1 MHEGAEPLLAV
12 GLVDGHAQV
21 FRYRAR
27 EEGESSS
34 SSSSDDS
41 DDDDDDDAEGEQ
53 GEEGAAAER
62 RRRERRRKQ
71 RLAAAARNDQP
82 PVRRYAS
89 SLAWSRAASSSSGQ
103 GAEDPSC
110 RAVRFMGG
118 GGESGPLLLACGYG
132 DGSLAA
138 LDAAAGGREV
148 WRSGPNAHG
157 AAVSR
162 VLPAPGLGG
171 GASDRLLVAG
181 DEDGVLCVWD
191 LRSKGGGGGGG
202 GKVGG
207 GKGAAAAAA
216 ASAAATPAVRCAE
229 HTDFISDLCAGG
241 PRRPHMLLAT
251 SGDGTL
257 SVHDVRAASSNSA
270 SAAAA
275 AGSGGSKKTGA
286 AARRRADGLVA
297 RSEPGGADDELL
309 SVAVA
314 RGGGKVV
321 AGGQSGVLSIFSW
334 GEWEDPS
341 DRFPGHPESVDA
353 LAAVDGD
360 TLLTGSSD
368 GLIRVIGLLPNR
380 LLGVLGVH
388 GDDGSPVE
396 RLAVGGNGGG
406 EGACPGLRALASSG
420 HGECVRLWDLGCFF
434 EEDDDEEGEDGEED
448 KERQEAAAGAAAAK
462 GEKKKKQLQEDPGA
476 AVLAAAA
483 PAAAKRTDAGRASS
497 DSSESDSDS
506 DSDSD
511 EDERAGKRRKPERT
525 RMTKQT
531 RDGGLAAKQQA
542 GFFAGLLDD

>member
-12 GLVDGHAQV
+12 GLVDGHAQL

-27 EEGESSS
+27 EEGEESSS
-34 SSSSDDS
+34 GDDDG
-41 DDDDDDDAEGEQ
+41 DDDDGGNDDDDEA
-53 GEEGAAAER
+53 R
-62 RRRERRRKQ
+62 RRRRAREKRRER
-71 RLAAAARNDQP
+71 RLAAAAKADQP

-89 SLAWSRAASSSSGQ
+89 ALEWSRAP
-103 GAEDPSC
+103 GAAPSAAPPSC
-110 RAVRFMGG
+110 RAVRFMGEG
-118 GGESGPLLLACGYG
+118 GSAGAPLLLACGFG

-138 LDAAAGGREV
+138 LDASGGGGREV
-148 WRSGPNAHG
+148 WRAGPGAHG

-162 VLPAPGLGG
+162 VLPLPGLGG
-171 GASDRLLVAG
+171 IASDCLFAAG

-191 LRSKGGGGGGG
+191 VRCKAGGGG
-202 GKVGG
+202 GK
-207 GKGAAAAAA
+207 KKLAGASAA
-216 ASAAATPAVRCAE
+216 ASAPALRCAE

-257 SVHDVRAASSNSA
+257 SVHDARAASS
-270 SAAAA
+270 SAAPAAPA
-275 AGSGGSKKTGA
+275 AGTQKKKKTGA
-286 AARRRADGLVA
+286 SARRRADGLVA

-321 AGGQSGVLSIFSW
+321 AGGQSGALSIFSW
-334 GEWEDPS
+334 GEWEDPT

-353 LAAVDGD
+353 LAAVDEG

-380 LLGVLGVH
+380 LMGVLGVH

-396 RLAVGGNGGG
+396 RLAVGGGGG
-406 EGACPGLRALASSG
+406 KGAALRALASSG

-434 EEDDDEEGEDGEED
+434 EEEEEDEDDEEGEAAEEAV
-448 KERQEAAAGAAAAK
+448 EEAPAAG
-462 GEKKKKQLQEDPGA
+462 GSKQDPAA

-483 PAAAKRTDAGRASS
+483 RAAAKSSGGAGGGKKKKKAAGASS
-497 DSSESDSDS
+497 SSDDDDDDDGDDSDS
-506 DSDSD
+506 DSDD
-511 EDERAGKRRKPERT
+511 DERAGKRRRHERT

-531 RDGGLAAKQQA
+531 RDGGLAAKQKA
-542 GFFAGLLDD
+542 NFFAGLLDE

>member
-12 GLVDGHAQV
+12 GLVDGHAQL

-34 SSSSDDS
+34 SDDDDSSDDGS
-41 DDDDDDDAEGEQ
+41 DGDD
-53 GEEGAAAER
+53 EEAKR
-62 RRRERRRKQ
+62 RRAREKRRDK
-71 RLAAAARNDQP
+71 RLAAAAKSDQP

-89 SLAWSRAASSSSGQ
+89 ALAWSRPPSSQ
-103 GAEDPSC
+103 EPPSC

-118 GGESGPLLLACGYG
+118 GGGGEQNASSSSPLLLACGFG

-138 LDAAAGGREV
+138 LDASAGGKEV
-148 WRSGPNAHG
+148 WRTGPKSHG

-171 GASDRLLVAG
+171 SGSDRLLVAG

-202 GKVGG
+202 GKGG
-207 GKGAAAAAA
+207 GGTATTT
-216 ASAAATPAVRCAE
+216 AATPALRCAE

-257 SVHDVRAASSNSA
+257 SVHDTRAASSSSSS

-275 AGSGGSKKTGA
+275 KKTGA
-286 AARRRADGLVA
+286 SARRRADGLVA

-309 SVAVA
+309 SVCVA
-314 RGGGKVV
+314 RGGSKVV

-353 LAAVDGD
+353 LCAIDGD

-396 RLAVGGNGGG
+396 RLAIGGG
-406 EGACPGLRALASSG
+406 EGSALRALASSG

-434 EEDDDEEGEDGEED
+434 EEDDDSEEEEEEV
-448 KERQEAAAGAAAAK
+448 KEEAGAAAD
-462 GEKKKKQLQEDPGA
+462 GEKEKQQQDPGA

-483 PAAAKRTDAGRASS
+483 RAAAKKKDEASSSSS
-497 DSSESDSDS
+497 DSGSDSDS

-511 EDERAGKRRKPERT
+511 DERAGKRRKRERT

-531 RDGGLAAKQQA
+531 RDGGLAAKQKA
-542 GFFAGLLDD
+542 NFFSGLLDE